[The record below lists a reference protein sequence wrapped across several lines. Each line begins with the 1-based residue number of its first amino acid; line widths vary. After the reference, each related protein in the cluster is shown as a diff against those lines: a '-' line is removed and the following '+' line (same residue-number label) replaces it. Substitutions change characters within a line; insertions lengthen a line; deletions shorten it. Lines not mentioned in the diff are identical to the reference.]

1 MFPSA
6 QHVYIMFYRL
16 IINSENILN
25 VLEEINEYEFSFAC
39 PYHKLVLRR
48 VSESTFETFPK

>member
-1 MFPSA
+1 
-6 QHVYIMFYRL
+6 MFYHL

-39 PYHKLVLRR
+39 PYHKLVLRT
-48 VSESTFETFPK
+48 VPESTFETFPK